1 LPKDG
6 VVARDGLDEAEAR
19 DLLEVLELLATPA
32 VAQGDAAGDLDVELD
47 DLTAQLALL
56 RVVGGRSDT
65 GEQLGGPGGALV
77 LGQPLCAGSDIE
89 RVNIGRH
96 RATPVL

>member
-1 LPKDG
+1 MLRAISTLSSTIWLRSWRFSASS
-6 VVARDGLDEAEAR
+6 VVA
-19 DLLEVLELLATPA
+19 AT
-32 VAQGDAAGDLDVELD
+32 
-47 DLTAQLALL
+47 
-56 RVVGGRSDT
+56 RV
-65 GEQLGGPGGALV
+65 EQLGGPGGALV